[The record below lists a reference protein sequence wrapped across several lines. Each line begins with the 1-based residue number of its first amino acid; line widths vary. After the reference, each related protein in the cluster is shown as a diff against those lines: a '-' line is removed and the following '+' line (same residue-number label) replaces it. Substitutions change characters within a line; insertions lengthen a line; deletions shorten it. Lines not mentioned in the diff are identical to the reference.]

1 VFALDRLVFCQKQ
14 KKTKGDYIPIVRLC
28 VHPNSIY
35 FVREVTK
42 LSATISCESLA
53 HHVCTKDA
61 ISFLDSLFH
70 DQKAL
75 AVIAA
80 WASSVKLDK
89 KDEPCGILPLHE
101 IPEAYTELGD
111 GLFTKH
117 YNRFSII

>member
-1 VFALDRLVFCQKQ
+1 MSLFSAKN
-14 KKTKGDYIPIVRLC
+14 KKNKGDYIPIVRLC

-42 LSATISCESLA
+42 LSATISCEKSLA

-75 AVIAA
+75 AIITA

-101 IPEAYTELGD
+101 IPEAYTEVGD

>member
-1 VFALDRLVFCQKQ
+1 MGLFSAKNQ

-42 LSATISCESLA
+42 LTATISYESLV

-75 AVIAA
+75 AIITE

-89 KDEPCGILPLHE
+89 KDEPCGILPLHV